1 MQKQPLSRKAI
12 DVLAENGYKF
22 QSTQNSASFRRS
34 PGIMGGIVIM
44 IITLFASIPV
54 FAAGVL
60 YGAGL
65 IAAVLGAIIIRRIY
79 FSDRSSFQLDREQ
92 KTFSAKV
99 GTFHQEDKPL
109 KMISTIVLHS
119 QFIDEYVTAA
129 RNSVEEHLIS
139 IGIQLMNKE
148 EITLFKLKSDQSEP
162 TKEINELY
170 HFLEESV
177 KMAKAA

>member
-22 QSTQNSASFRRS
+22 QSNQNGVTFKRS
-34 PGIMGGIVIM
+34 PGIMGAVVVM
-44 IITLFASIPV
+44 IITLFASIPL
-54 FAAGVL
+54 FAAGL
-60 YGAGL
+60 IYGIGL
-65 IAAVLGAIIIRRIY
+65 IAGVLGALIIRGVY
-79 FSDRSSFQLDREQ
+79 FSDRSSFKLNRAQN
-92 KTFSAKV
+92 TFSAKV
-99 GTFHQEDKPL
+99 GTFHQDDKPL
-109 KMISTIVLHS
+109 TMISTIVLHS

-162 TKEINELY
+162 SKEINELY
-170 HFLEESV
+170 RFLEDSV
-177 KMAKAA
+177 KVAKAA